1 MMICSNETWW
11 WNGGVF
17 RWIGWR
23 AEWDEKLRN
32 WEEGYGLLV
41 RCMLCAVWMRPA
53 EKEERMH
60 IDYLASLAPAKP
72 HGAFQGYLYPSA
84 GSFFCLFFRLIKYQ
98 SIWSILLS
106 FLWLFFLSRNVL
118 ADRMCV
124 DKDAG
129 EEDRARWI
137 SFLVRDLRFCN
148 PDLWG
153 LQCLGWWSKCGIPV
167 IDYLAVILGF
177 LLWNFWK

>member
-118 ADRMCV
+118 ADRMCAWT
-124 DKDAG
+124 KMLERKIERG
-129 EEDRARWI
+129 E
-137 SFLVRDLRFCN
+137 FHF
-148 PDLWG
+148 LWG
-153 LQCLGWWSKCGIPV
+153 IFAS
-167 IDYLAVILGF
+167 VILICEGCSV
-177 LLWNFWK
+177 